1 MMAYT
6 KQHYYQTPGHVIA
19 AGMVLSLVDILAV
32 MLRFMVRK
40 KERQPLK
47 PDDWLLLPATLL
59 TTGVGVCLVFGVSR
73 EAMGYREYP
82 TSLDN
87 PSEIAI
93 YQMSTSIKLE
103 WSISLILPIALA
115 CTKASLLLFYKRIF
129 SVSKNTN
136 WVLKCLIVLIVMW
149 ALAFFLATLL
159 CCKVMLLFIWKPI
172 SEMSECKFFLDV
184 LMAFC
189 ITGFVTDLAIIIL
202 PIPLI
207 WRLKLSSAEK
217 LAASASFL
225 LGAVTVASALARLI
239 VSVNFVNEAADPSND
254 NILNITLYCYWGM
267 VECSVGVF
275 AACLPT
281 LQLFFRR
288 KTWQSVASRTRSL
301 FSNRSPSASYS
312 EYRDGNAIQV
322 DRRVDVNNEKRSS
335 STLAD
340 LPIAG
345 QDPLKNNTYTYATNE
360 PATVRETI

>member
-1 MMAYT
+1 MTYT

-32 MLRFMVRK
+32 MLRFMMRK

-59 TTGVGVCLVFGVSR
+59 TTGVGICLVFGVSR

-82 TSLDN
+82 TSLEN

-115 CTKASLLLFYKRIF
+115 CTKVSFLLFYKRIF
-129 SVSKNTN
+129 SISRRIN
-136 WVLKCLIVLIVMW
+136 WVLNGLIIFVVMW
-149 ALAFFLATLL
+149 ALAFFFATLF
-159 CCKVMLLFIWKPI
+159 CCRVMLLFIWKPI

-189 ITGFVTDLAIIIL
+189 ITGFTTDLAIIVL

-207 WRLKLSSAEK
+207 WRLKLSSAQK
-217 LAASASFL
+217 YTASASFL
-225 LGAVTVASALARLI
+225 LGSVTVASALARLI
-239 VSVNFVNEAADPSND
+239 VSVGFVAEAADPSSD

-288 KTWQSVASRTRSL
+288 RTWQSVASRTRSL
-301 FSNRSPSASYS
+301 FSSRLRSASYS
-312 EYRDGNAIQV
+312 EYKDGIAIQV
-322 DRRVDVNNEKRSS
+322 DRMVDVIKEKRGSS
-335 STLAD
+335 NLLDA
-340 LPIAG
+340 PIAG
-345 QDPLKNNTYTYATNE
+345 QDPLKNNTYTYTMNQ
-360 PATVRETI
+360 PTTIRETI